1 MKTQNFISRKPG
13 NNALKQRGSV
23 ILESLIA
30 ILIFSFGVLAIVG
43 LQSAS
48 IKNVASAKYRSDASL
63 LANQIIG
70 EMWVSDKTSA
80 AALNANFTNGGAK
93 YTPWVLSVQLALPGV
108 AGANLPTIAINNVQE
123 VTVTIRWQSP
133 GEAVAS
139 QHVAIAQ
146 IIDNPP

>member
-70 EMWVSDKTSA
+70 EMWVADKTSA
-80 AALNANFTNGGAK
+80 AALDTNFNGGAK
-93 YTPWVLSVQLALPGV
+93 YATWVLSVQLALPGV
-108 AGANLPTIAINNVQE
+108 AGANMPTIEINNAQQ